1 MYITFLDDNG
11 TEISY
16 SETQTTLNSSWTE
29 FDVTLPI
36 PVNTKD
42 VRFTLTGTR
51 NAGQDNDSYFD
62 DLFFRVLRDESC
74 IEMVTISEGQ
84 PNIAQEITLYQ
95 NYPNPFNPVTTLSYN
110 LPQDSYVILSIYDM
124 NGSLVKS
131 LVNENRTA
139 GMQHIQWNATNNS
152 GRTVSAGVYL
162 YSIEAEEFRQMKKMI
177 LLK

>member
-1 MYITFLDDNG
+1 
-11 TEISY
+11 
-16 SETQTTLNSSWTE
+16 
-29 FDVTLPI
+29 
-36 PVNTKD
+36 
-42 VRFTLTGTR
+42 
-51 NAGQDNDSYFD
+51 
-62 DLFFRVLRDESC
+62 
-74 IEMVTISEGQ
+74 MVTISEGQ